1 MKQYSAL
8 RSLDKIHIPFVDL
21 AFLVLAF
28 GVSVSFVIQKPVT
41 ANDVDTLRAKA
52 FRPQEFQITD

>member
-8 RSLDKIHIPFVDL
+8 RSLGKIHIPFVDL

-28 GVSVSFVIQKPVT
+28 GVSISFVVQKPVT
-41 ANDVDTLRAKA
+41 ANDVDTLRSKA